1 MEEEDFNTLSLV
13 CSAVGQSKTVFPE
26 YSAAEIDRL
35 KEKFAKLQS
44 KALQIQKP
52 LIQVTLLP
60 DKIQNY
66 VKLLNIVREFATREM
81 SVEHTLSQDGDIELI
96 VCGDVHL
103 DLCVDSLRKLCD
115 FQFHIGQ
122 VHLQVFETVVSQTQT
137 QFGAYFGVEK
147 SQLDEILTNYSYNVQ
162 QFLGDEEQTFEQRA
176 LNYPKLTLAE

>member
-35 KEKFAKLQS
+35 REKFAKLQS

-66 VKLLNIVREFATREM
+66 VKLLDIVREFATREM

-103 DLCVDSLRKLCD
+103 DLCVDSIRKLCD
-115 FQFHIGQ
+115 F
-122 VHLQVFETVVSQTQT
+122 
-137 QFGAYFGVEK
+137 
-147 SQLDEILTNYSYNVQ
+147 
-162 QFLGDEEQTFEQRA
+162 
-176 LNYPKLTLAE
+176 